1 VTLAALIDQLRAA
14 AGLRHKADI
23 APVLERLNITGHEAI
38 AIGDDCAA
46 IPDGDGYLLF
56 AIEGFVPGFVQAE
69 PHFAGYCGVMVNL
82 SDIAA
87 MGGRPIAVVDAIW
100 ARDAEEA
107 APVLAGLADAA
118 QRYGVPIV
126 GGHTNTRA
134 PAGMLSVAVL
144 GRARKLL
151 TSFAAQP
158 GQVLLAAIDLR
169 GTMRASGPYWDA
181 STGAA
186 PADLRENLDI
196 LAELAE
202 DGLCAAAKD
211 ISMAG
216 LAGTAIMF
224 MEASGCGAVIDLNA
238 APAGDAIGYL
248 AAGVPELRL
257 PAQRRA
263 RRAQPRAAQIQPA
276 RHRLRRHRQ
285 RQQFPQAPA
294 QPGRRAHDPLGCL
307 GGQADRL
314 RGTDDRCLSSSFRC
328 AGPMARRP
336 GIIRRPPSS
345 AIS

>member
-1 VTLAALIDQLRAA
+1 MTLAALIDQLRAA

-238 APAGDAIGYL
+238 IPHPPGMPLDTWLQAFPSFGFLLSVEPGALSLVQRKFSRRGIACGVIGSVNNSRKL
-248 AAGVPELRL
+248 QLSLDGERMTLWDVSEDRL
-257 PAQRRA
+257 
-263 RRAQPRAAQIQPA
+263 I
-276 RHRLRRHRQ
+276 
-285 RQQFPQAPA
+285 
-294 QPGRRAHDPLGCL
+294 GC
-307 GGQADRL
+307 GGQTIDA
-314 RGTDDRCLSSSFRC
+314 
-328 AGPMARRP
+328 
-336 GIIRRPPSS
+336 
-345 AIS
+345 